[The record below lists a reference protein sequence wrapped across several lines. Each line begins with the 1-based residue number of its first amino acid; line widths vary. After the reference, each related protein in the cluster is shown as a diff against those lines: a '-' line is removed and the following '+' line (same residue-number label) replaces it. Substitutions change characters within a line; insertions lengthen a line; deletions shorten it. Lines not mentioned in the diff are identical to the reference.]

1 MGGELD
7 SKASVLFLRLEPE
20 NVGNGVGT
28 SPPNPDAGGN
38 VGSPPVLLW
47 GGSVGKE
54 LAGGP
59 VPIEDAGGNVGK
71 ELTAGGPVDRATGD
85 PKVGT
90 GVGLKPDAGGPVPI
104 EDAGG
109 SVGKVADPGG
119 MVKGVGTPLLDMAIG
134 GEVNG
139 VGTLLDATGG
149 PEPGSNVVGI
159 YVVGMPDKEPA

>member
-71 ELTAGGPVDRATGD
+71 ELTTGGPVDE
-85 PKVGT
+85 
-90 GVGLKPDAGGPVPI
+90 DAGGPVPI

-109 SVGKVADPGG
+109 RVGKVADPGG
-119 MVKGVGTPLLDMAIG
+119 IVKGVGTPLLDMAIG

-139 VGTLLDATGG
+139 VGPLLNATGG

-159 YVVGMPDKEPA
+159 YVVGMPDKDPA